1 VCTPRSPLLSDGEK
15 DMQKT
20 TPEIGRKAR
29 GAISVNDVAPI
40 NPLAHRNNIYNKLSS
55 KSKFEMT
62 AKKQ

>member
-1 VCTPRSPLLSDGEK
+1 
-15 DMQKT
+15 MQKT